1 MSVYRQR
8 YEEWFNN
15 LSDVEREAETSR
27 LNSNKST
34 RKTGAAKVKQE
45 PKQQQQQQQQQLQQ
59 QQMQPPMMT
68 INQPQHINLASLVN
82 NHRIITA
89 PHKHLGFVKYVKIY
103 FKGQS
108 TFSYSYGPDQ
118 GKAWLSNDPKMDNF
132 TTVVTWF

>member
-34 RKTGAAKVKQE
+34 RKTGAAKIKQE
-45 PKQQQQQQQQQLQQ
+45 PKQQQQQQQQLQQ

-89 PHKHLGFVKYVKIY
+89 PPKHLGFVTKVKIY
-103 FKGQS
+103 FEG
-108 TFSYSYGPDQ
+108 
-118 GKAWLSNDPKMDNF
+118 L
-132 TTVVTWF
+132 

>member
-15 LSDVEREAETSR
+15 LTDVEREAETSR

-34 RKTGAAKVKQE
+34 RKTGAAKIKQE
-45 PKQQQQQQQQQLQQ
+45 PKQQQQQQQQQLQQQQ

-89 PHKHLGFVKYVKIY
+89 PHKHLGFVKKVKIY
-103 FKGQS
+103 FEG
-108 TFSYSYGPDQ
+108 
-118 GKAWLSNDPKMDNF
+118 L
-132 TTVVTWF
+132 

>member
-103 FKGQS
+103 FEGQS

-132 TTVVTWF
+132 TAVVTWF